1 VARVLRMP
9 EVSDDPSVA
18 TLTEWLVAESA
29 GFASAQSIATVE
41 TEKLLVS
48 VEVAEPG
55 VLLKRLVEPGER
67 IEVGTPLA
75 VLGDPGEFVTDID
88 GLLVRLGLAEA
99 PAPTL
104 PPPARRAA
112 SEPVRE
118 PTPQPPEQQA
128 PPVRAG
134 ETPRPRHLGHS
145 AAGGVPEPEEEPELP
160 RPLVYAWAPRGLHD
174 DGEHD
179 VSAALLPPSPWSDP
193 EPSRLAA
200 LEAIAASAGSPS
212 GGPSASAQ
220 DQSAATVH
228 PLGELTQVHLR
239 ATVRAESLLA
249 VCDEVDELTVTDLV
263 VKAVAGALLR
273 VPQLAGGRTTAD
285 IAVAVP
291 THHGIATPVVRD
303 VGSLTATA
311 VAATLRARTDRANT
325 TGGLTDE
332 VGSAAITIAD
342 LGRYGMDELS
352 VDVTPARRAVLG
364 VGAVRE
370 EPVVEDGVLV
380 PGSVMT
386 MTLSVDESLADA
398 AVAAEWFGVLTELL
412 EHPLRFLA

>member
-18 TLTEWLVAESA
+18 TLTEWLVDESA

-55 VLLKRLVEPGER
+55 VLLKRLVEPGEQ

-75 VLGDPGEFVTDID
+75 VLGDPGEVVTDLD
-88 GLLVRLGLAEA
+88 RLLVRLGLAGPPTHEPVTE
-99 PAPTL
+99 PAP
-104 PPPARRAA
+104 P
-112 SEPVRE
+112 PVRE
-118 PTPQPPEQQA
+118 PTPEPATATDEPA
-128 PPVRAG
+128 
-134 ETPRPRHLGHS
+134 RPRHLGH
-145 AAGGVPEPEEEPELP
+145 AAPGQAAEPDHEREVP
-160 RPLVYAWAPRGLHD
+160 RSLVYAWAPRGLHD
-174 DGEHD
+174 DGDHD
-179 VSAALLPPSPWSDP
+179 VSAALLPPSPWSEP

-200 LEAIAASAGSPS
+200 LEAIAAPAGSRSQGFPT
-212 GGPSASAQ
+212 SAASRAE
-220 DQSAATVH
+220 ATVH
-228 PLGELTQVHLR
+228 SLGELTQVHLR
-239 ATVRAESLLA
+239 ATVRAESVLA

-273 VPQLAGGRTTAD
+273 VPDLAGGRTTAD

-291 THHGIATPVVRD
+291 THHGMATPVVRD

-311 VAATLRARTDRANT
+311 VAATLRARTDRTN

-342 LGRYGMDELS
+342 LGRYGVDELS

-364 VGAVRE
+364 VAAVRE

-380 PGSVMT
+380 PGSVMS

-398 AVAAEWFGVLTELL
+398 AVAARWFGVLIELL
-412 EHPLRFLA
+412 EHPLRILA